1 MVDLTVKRKYNQY
14 IERQEVMI
22 KFVLGMF
29 FGMWLATQGIDNVVG
44 WMQNTV
50 KSAIE
55 FVTKEAK
62 ENFVDQID
70 KEHFNN

>member
-1 MVDLTVKRKYNQY
+1 
-14 IERQEVMI
+14 MI

-50 KSAIE
+50 KSATE

-62 ENFVDQID
+62 KEFVDQID
-70 KEHFNN
+70 KDHFNN